1 MSTEGNDQALTAVQH
16 EHDDISAR
24 ILIAIRDYAA
34 MKLGPEIAHA
44 TFEVAVR
51 DAAGGVT
58 RATDP
63 RAWVP
68 LEVLHQV
75 LSAYED
81 TLGPSFLTDVATWV
95 IPTRRDLSSMSLTA
109 LTTADV
115 FYAHI
120 DRARGFFARH
130 VRFESRREA
139 PGRYAVELHYREG
152 LPESRA
158 SCLVGKGVLHAVP
171 LLFNLPPAVVT
182 EHACRLDGANHCSY
196 SVGYRH
202 EPPLALYGAGL
213 GTLIAAL
220 GALLLPSTT
229 WLLAPLGAWLFGRE
243 IQHARTRAFMARVTE
258 EQRRVI
264 AENEADFQRRFDEM
278 KSLHDALE
286 RRPRERNAQSPTN
299 TS

>member
-1 MSTEGNDQALTAVQH
+1 MQPKKGVARRRNHCRQTRETLYRRHHALLDAPTPDVLHAVHHQAVATHAQAREREGRT
-16 EHDDISAR
+16 R
-24 ILIAIRDYAA
+24 
-34 MKLGPEIAHA
+34 
-44 TFEVAVR
+44 EVA
-51 DAAGGVT
+51 AQSLAC
-58 RATDP
+58 
-63 RAWVP
+63 
-68 LEVLHQV
+68 
-75 LSAYED
+75 
-81 TLGPSFLTDVATWV
+81 
-95 IPTRRDLSSMSLTA
+95 RRDLSSMSLTA

-120 DRARGFFARH
+120 DRARSFFARH

-139 PGRYAVELHYREG
+139 PGRYAVDLHYREG
-152 LPESRA
+152 LPRSRA

-171 LLFNLPPAVVT
+171 LLFDLPPAVVT
-182 EHACRLDGANHCSY
+182 EHACRLDGADHCSY
-196 SVGYRH
+196 SVEYRH
-202 EPPLALYGAGL
+202 EPPLAIYGAGL

-229 WLLAPLGAWLFGRE
+229 WLLVPLGGWLFGRE

-278 KSLHDALE
+278 KSLYDALE
-286 RRPRERNAQSPTN
+286 RRPRQRNAQSPTN